1 MKKIVVTLVAV
12 GLALAGALMVLPVL
26 EGETT
31 QTQIFHRV
39 GTAAGGG

>member
-1 MKKIVVTLVAV
+1 MKKVVYTIAAIALAV
-12 GLALAGALMVLPVL
+12 AGALMVLPVL

>member
-1 MKKIVVTLVAV
+1 MKKVMFTIVAV
-12 GLALAGALMVLPVL
+12 ALAVAGALMVLPVL